1 MSNNAVG
8 FFNRQYI
15 AGFQLQN
22 LGKTQRNIGKIGH
35 QLQFRVLNLAHQVI
49 TPVLIFMARVFQ
61 RRIHQQLTQRLD
73 HAKWQTDV
81 KFTGQIADLLA
92 QKANATDETLTDLT
106 QAQHLLSTLTPSLK
120 TSALAALSKTAQHD
134 EKTPALSDED
144 LASLSAL
151 FAMLP
156 GQPVATPVAGETP
169 AENHIALPSLLRG
182 DMPSAPQEETH
193 TLSFSEHEKGKTEAS
208 LARASDD
215 RATGPAL
222 TPLVVAATATSAKVE
237 VDSPPAP
244 VTHGAA
250 MPTLSSATAQPQP
263 LPVASAPV
271 LSAPLGSHEW
281 QQTFS
286 QQVMLFTR
294 QGQQSAQ
301 LRLHPEELGQVHI
314 SLKLDDNQ
322 AQLQMVSPHS
332 HVRAAL
338 EAALP
343 MLRTQLAESGIQL
356 GQSSISSESFAGQ
369 QQSSSQQQS
378 SRAQHTDAFGAED
391 DIALAAPASLQAA
404 ARGNGAVDIFA

>member
-1 MSNNAVG
+1 MITLP
-8 FFNRQYI
+8 QLI
-15 AGFQLQN
+15 TTDTDMTAGLTSGKATGSAEDFLALLAGALGADGVQGKDARITLTDLQAAG
-22 LGKTQRNIGKIGH
+22 GKLSKG
-35 QLQFRVLNLAHQVI
+35 L
-49 TPVLIFMARVFQ
+49 
-61 RRIHQQLTQRLD
+61 LTQ
-73 HAKWQTDV
+73 HGEPGQAAKL
-81 KFTGQIADLLA
+81 ADLLA

-156 GQPVATPVAGETP
+156 GQPIATPVAGETS

-182 DMPSAPQEETH
+182 DMRSAPQEETH

-208 LARASDD
+208 FARISDD
-215 RATGPAL
+215 RATGQSL
-222 TPLVVAATATSAKVE
+222 TPLVAAAAATSAKVD

-250 MPTLSSATAQPQP
+250 MPTLSSATAQP

-369 QQSSSQQQS
+369 QQSSSQQQQPA
-378 SRAQHTDAFGAED
+378 RAQHADAFGAED

>member
-1 MSNNAVG
+1 MITLP
-8 FFNRQYI
+8 QLI
-15 AGFQLQN
+15 TTDTDMTAGLTSGKATGSAEDFLALLAGALGADGVQGKDARITLTDLQAAG
-22 LGKTQRNIGKIGH
+22 GKLSKG
-35 QLQFRVLNLAHQVI
+35 L
-49 TPVLIFMARVFQ
+49 
-61 RRIHQQLTQRLD
+61 LTQ
-73 HAKWQTDV
+73 HGEPGQAAKL
-81 KFTGQIADLLA
+81 ADLLA

-106 QAQHLLSTLTPSLK
+106 QAQHLLSTVTPSLK

-134 EKTPALSDED
+134 EKTSALSDED

-156 GQPVATPVAGETP
+156 GQPVATPVAGETS

-182 DMPSAPQEETH
+182 DMRSAPQEETH

-208 LARASDD
+208 FARISDD
-215 RATGPAL
+215 RATGQSL
-222 TPLVVAATATSAKVE
+222 TPLVAAAAATSAKVD

-250 MPTLSSATAQPQP
+250 MPTLSSATAQP

-322 AQLQMVSPHS
+322 AQLQMVSLHS

-343 MLRTQLAESGIQL
+343 VLRTQLAESGIQL

-369 QQSSSQQQS
+369 QQSSSQQQQPA
-378 SRAQHTDAFGAED
+378 RAQHADAFGAED

>member
-1 MSNNAVG
+1 MITLP
-8 FFNRQYI
+8 QLI
-15 AGFQLQN
+15 TTDTDMTAGLTSGKATGSAEDFLALLAGALGADGVQGKDARITLTDLQAAG
-22 LGKTQRNIGKIGH
+22 GKLSKG
-35 QLQFRVLNLAHQVI
+35 L
-49 TPVLIFMARVFQ
+49 
-61 RRIHQQLTQRLD
+61 LTQ
-73 HAKWQTDV
+73 HGEPGQAAKL
-81 KFTGQIADLLA
+81 ADLLA

-156 GQPVATPVAGETP
+156 GQPVATPVAGETS

-182 DMPSAPQEETH
+182 DMRSAPQEETH

-208 LARASDD
+208 FARISDD
-215 RATGPAL
+215 RATGQSL
-222 TPLVVAATATSAKVE
+222 TPLVAAAAATSAKVD

-250 MPTLSSATAQPQP
+250 MPTLSSATAQP
-263 LPVASAPV
+263 LPVASAPF

-343 MLRTQLAESGIQL
+343 VLRTQLAESGIQL

-369 QQSSSQQQS
+369 QQSSSQQQQPA
-378 SRAQHTDAFGAED
+378 RAQHADAFGAED

>member
-1 MSNNAVG
+1 MITLP
-8 FFNRQYI
+8 QLI
-15 AGFQLQN
+15 TTDTDMTAGLTSGKATGSAEDFLALLAGALGADGVQGKDARITLTDLQAAG
-22 LGKTQRNIGKIGH
+22 GKLSKG
-35 QLQFRVLNLAHQVI
+35 L
-49 TPVLIFMARVFQ
+49 
-61 RRIHQQLTQRLD
+61 LTQ
-73 HAKWQTDV
+73 HGEPGQAAKL
-81 KFTGQIADLLA
+81 ADLLA

-156 GQPVATPVAGETP
+156 GQPVATPVAGETS

-182 DMPSAPQEETH
+182 DMRSAPQEETH

-208 LARASDD
+208 FARISDD
-215 RATGPAL
+215 RATGQSL
-222 TPLVVAATATSAKVE
+222 TPLVAAAAATSAKVD

-250 MPTLSSATAQPQP
+250 MPTLSSATAQP
-263 LPVASAPV
+263 LPVASAPI

-343 MLRTQLAESGIQL
+343 VLRTQLAESGIQL

-369 QQSSSQQQS
+369 QQSSSQQQQPA
-378 SRAQHTDAFGAED
+378 RAQHADAFGAED

>member
-1 MSNNAVG
+1 MITLP
-8 FFNRQYI
+8 QLI
-15 AGFQLQN
+15 TTDTDMTAGLTSGKATGSAEDFLALLAGALGADGVQGKDARITLADLQAAG
-22 LGKTQRNIGKIGH
+22 GKLSKG
-35 QLQFRVLNLAHQVI
+35 L
-49 TPVLIFMARVFQ
+49 
-61 RRIHQQLTQRLD
+61 LTQ
-73 HAKWQTDV
+73 HGEPGQAAKL
-81 KFTGQIADLLA
+81 ADLLA

-156 GQPVATPVAGETP
+156 GQPVATPVAGETS

-182 DMPSAPQEETH
+182 DMRSAPQEETY

-208 LARASDD
+208 FARISDD
-215 RATGPAL
+215 RATGQSL
-222 TPLVVAATATSAKVE
+222 TPLVAAAAATSAKVD

-250 MPTLSSATAQPQP
+250 MPTLSSATAQP

-343 MLRTQLAESGIQL
+343 VLRTQLAESGIQL

-369 QQSSSQQQS
+369 QQSSSQQQQPA
-378 SRAQHTDAFGAED
+378 RAQHADAFGAED

>member
-1 MSNNAVG
+1 M
-8 FFNRQYI
+8 
-15 AGFQLQN
+15 
-22 LGKTQRNIGKIGH
+22 
-35 QLQFRVLNLAHQVI
+35 
-49 TPVLIFMARVFQ
+49 
-61 RRIHQQLTQRLD
+61 
-73 HAKWQTDV
+73 
-81 KFTGQIADLLA
+81 
-92 QKANATDETLTDLT
+92 
-106 QAQHLLSTLTPSLK
+106 K

-182 DMPSAPQEETH
+182 DMRSAPQEETH
-193 TLSFSEHEKGKTEAS
+193 TLTFSEHEKGKTEAT
-208 LARASDD
+208 LARVSDD
-215 RATGPAL
+215 RATGQSL
-222 TPLVVAATATSAKVE
+222 TPQVVAAAATSAKVE

-369 QQSSSQQQS
+369 QQSSSQQQQPA
-378 SRAQHTDAFGAED
+378 RAQHADAFGAED

>member
-1 MSNNAVG
+1 MITLP
-8 FFNRQYI
+8 QLI
-15 AGFQLQN
+15 TTDTDMTAGLTSGKATGSAEDFLALLAGALGADGVQGKDARITLTDLQAAG
-22 LGKTQRNIGKIGH
+22 GKLSKG
-35 QLQFRVLNLAHQVI
+35 L
-49 TPVLIFMARVFQ
+49 
-61 RRIHQQLTQRLD
+61 LTQ
-73 HAKWQTDV
+73 HGEPGQAAKL
-81 KFTGQIADLLA
+81 ADLLA

-106 QAQHLLSTLTPSLK
+106 QAQHLLSTVTPSLK

-134 EKTPALSDED
+134 EKTSALSDED

-156 GQPVATPVAGETP
+156 GQPVATPVAGETS

-182 DMPSAPQEETH
+182 DMRSAPQEETH

-208 LARASDD
+208 FARISDD
-215 RATGPAL
+215 RATGQSL
-222 TPLVVAATATSAKVE
+222 TPLVAAAAATSAKVD

-250 MPTLSSATAQPQP
+250 MPTLSSATAQP

-343 MLRTQLAESGIQL
+343 VLRTQLAESDIQL

-369 QQSSSQQQS
+369 QQSSSQQQQPA
-378 SRAQHTDAFGAED
+378 RAQHADAFGAED

>member
-1 MSNNAVG
+1 MITLP
-8 FFNRQYI
+8 QLI
-15 AGFQLQN
+15 TTDTDMTAGLTSGKATGSAEDFLALLAGALGADGVQGKDARITLADLQAAG
-22 LGKTQRNIGKIGH
+22 GKLSKG
-35 QLQFRVLNLAHQVI
+35 L
-49 TPVLIFMARVFQ
+49 
-61 RRIHQQLTQRLD
+61 LTQ
-73 HAKWQTDV
+73 HGEPGQAAKL
-81 KFTGQIADLLA
+81 ADLLA

-151 FAMLP
+151 FAILP
-156 GQPVATPVAGETP
+156 GQPVATPVAGETS

-182 DMPSAPQEETH
+182 DMRSAPQEETY

-208 LARASDD
+208 FARISDD
-215 RATGPAL
+215 RATGQSL
-222 TPLVVAATATSAKVE
+222 TPLVAAAAATSAKVD

-250 MPTLSSATAQPQP
+250 MPTLSSATAQP

-343 MLRTQLAESGIQL
+343 VLRTQLAESGIQL

-369 QQSSSQQQS
+369 QQSSSQQQQPA
-378 SRAQHTDAFGAED
+378 RAQHADAFGAED

>member
-1 MSNNAVG
+1 MITLP
-8 FFNRQYI
+8 QLI
-15 AGFQLQN
+15 TTDTDMTAGLTS
-22 LGKTQRNIGKIGH
+22 GKTTGSAEDFLALLAGALGADGAQGKDARITLAD
-35 QLQFRVLNLAHQVI
+35 LQAAGGKLSKELLAQHGEPGQ
-49 TPVLIFMARVFQ
+49 A
-61 RRIHQQLTQRLD
+61 
-73 HAKWQTDV
+73 V
-81 KFTGQIADLLA
+81 KLADLLA
-92 QKANATDETLTDLT
+92 QKANATDETLTNLT
-106 QAQHLLSTLTPSLK
+106 QAQHLLATLTPSLK

-182 DMPSAPQEETH
+182 DMLSAPQEETH

-215 RATGPAL
+215 RAMGPSL
-222 TPLVVAATATSAKVE
+222 TPLVVAAAATSAKVE
-237 VDSPPAP
+237 VEVDSPSAP

-378 SRAQHTDAFGAED
+378 ARAQHTDAFGAED

>member
-1 MSNNAVG
+1 MITLP
-8 FFNRQYI
+8 QLI
-15 AGFQLQN
+15 TTDTDMTAGLTSGKATGSAEDFLALLAGALGADGVPGKDARITLADLQAAG
-22 LGKTQRNIGKIGH
+22 GKLSKG
-35 QLQFRVLNLAHQVI
+35 L
-49 TPVLIFMARVFQ
+49 
-61 RRIHQQLTQRLD
+61 LTQ
-73 HAKWQTDV
+73 HGEPGQAAKL
-81 KFTGQIADLLA
+81 ADLLA

-156 GQPVATPVAGETP
+156 GQLVATPVAGETS

-182 DMPSAPQEETH
+182 DMRSAPQEETH

-208 LARASDD
+208 FARISDD
-215 RATGPAL
+215 RATGQSL
-222 TPLVVAATATSAKVE
+222 TPLVAAAAATSAKVD

-250 MPTLSSATAQPQP
+250 MPTLSSATAQP

-369 QQSSSQQQS
+369 QQSSSQQQQPA
-378 SRAQHTDAFGAED
+378 RAQHADAFGAED

>member
-1 MSNNAVG
+1 MITLP
-8 FFNRQYI
+8 QLI
-15 AGFQLQN
+15 TTDTDMTAGLTSGKATGSAEDFLALLAGALGADGVQGKDARITLTDLQAAG
-22 LGKTQRNIGKIGH
+22 GKLSKG
-35 QLQFRVLNLAHQVI
+35 L
-49 TPVLIFMARVFQ
+49 
-61 RRIHQQLTQRLD
+61 LTQ
-73 HAKWQTDV
+73 HGEPGQAAKL
-81 KFTGQIADLLA
+81 ADLLA

-156 GQPVATPVAGETP
+156 GQPVATPVAGETS

-182 DMPSAPQEETH
+182 DMRSAPQEETH

-208 LARASDD
+208 FARISDD
-215 RATGPAL
+215 RATGQSL
-222 TPLVVAATATSAKVE
+222 TPLVAAAAATSAKVD

-250 MPTLSSATAQPQP
+250 MSTLSSATAQP

-343 MLRTQLAESGIQL
+343 VLRTQLAESGIQL

-369 QQSSSQQQS
+369 QQSSSQQQQPA
-378 SRAQHTDAFGAED
+378 RAQHADAFGAED

>member
-1 MSNNAVG
+1 MITLP
-8 FFNRQYI
+8 QLI
-15 AGFQLQN
+15 TTDTDMTAGLTSGKATGSAEDFLALLAGALGADGVQGKDARITLADLQAAG
-22 LGKTQRNIGKIGH
+22 GKLSKG
-35 QLQFRVLNLAHQVI
+35 L
-49 TPVLIFMARVFQ
+49 
-61 RRIHQQLTQRLD
+61 LTQ
-73 HAKWQTDV
+73 HGEPGQAAKL
-81 KFTGQIADLLA
+81 ADLLA

-151 FAMLP
+151 LAMLP
-156 GQPVATPVAGETP
+156 GQPVATPVAGETS

-182 DMPSAPQEETH
+182 DMRSVPQEETH

-208 LARASDD
+208 FARISDD
-215 RATGPAL
+215 RATGQSL
-222 TPLVVAATATSAKVE
+222 TPLVAAAAATSAKVD

-250 MPTLSSATAQPQP
+250 MPTLSSATAQP

-369 QQSSSQQQS
+369 QQSSSQQQQPA
-378 SRAQHTDAFGAED
+378 RAQHADAFGAED

>member
-1 MSNNAVG
+1 MITLP
-8 FFNRQYI
+8 QLI
-15 AGFQLQN
+15 TTDTDMTAGLTSGKATRSAEDFLALLAGALGADGVQGKDARITLADLQAAG
-22 LGKTQRNIGKIGH
+22 GKLSKG
-35 QLQFRVLNLAHQVI
+35 L
-49 TPVLIFMARVFQ
+49 
-61 RRIHQQLTQRLD
+61 LTQ
-73 HAKWQTDV
+73 HGEPGQAAKL
-81 KFTGQIADLLA
+81 ADLLA

-156 GQPVATPVAGETP
+156 GQPVATPVAGETS

-182 DMPSAPQEETH
+182 DMRSVPQEETH

-208 LARASDD
+208 FARISDD
-215 RATGPAL
+215 RATGQSL
-222 TPLVVAATATSAKVE
+222 TPLVAAAAATSAKVD

-250 MPTLSSATAQPQP
+250 MPTLSSATAQP

-369 QQSSSQQQS
+369 QQSSSQQQQPA
-378 SRAQHTDAFGAED
+378 RAQHADAFGAED

>member
-1 MSNNAVG
+1 MITLP
-8 FFNRQYI
+8 QLI
-15 AGFQLQN
+15 TTDTDMTAGLTS
-22 LGKTQRNIGKIGH
+22 GKTTGSAEDFLALLAGALGADGAQGKDAHITLAD
-35 QLQFRVLNLAHQVI
+35 LQAAGGKLSKELLAQHGEPGQ
-49 TPVLIFMARVFQ
+49 A
-61 RRIHQQLTQRLD
+61 
-73 HAKWQTDV
+73 V
-81 KFTGQIADLLA
+81 KLADLLA
-92 QKANATDETLTDLT
+92 QKANATDETLTNLT

-182 DMPSAPQEETH
+182 DMLSAPQEETH

-215 RATGPAL
+215 RAMGPSL
-222 TPLVVAATATSAKVE
+222 TPLVVAAAATSAKVE
-237 VDSPPAP
+237 VEVDSPSAP

-378 SRAQHTDAFGAED
+378 ARAQHTDAFGAED

>member
-1 MSNNAVG
+1 MIVLP
-8 FFNRQYI
+8 QPI
-15 AGFQLQN
+15 ATDTDMTTGLTS
-22 LGKTQRNIGKIGH
+22 GKTADSAQDFLALLAGALGADGAQGKDARITLAD
-35 QLQFRVLNLAHQVI
+35 LQAAGSKLQKGLLSQHGE
-49 TPVLIFMARVFQ
+49 P
-61 RRIHQQLTQRLD
+61 TQA
-73 HAKWQTDV
+73 AKL
-81 KFTGQIADLLA
+81 ADLLA

-169 AENHIALPSLLRG
+169 AENQIALASLLRG
-182 DMPSAPQEETH
+182 DARPATQEETH
-193 TLSFSEHEKGKTEAS
+193 TLSFSEHEIGKTDAA

-215 RATGPAL
+215 RATGQSL
-222 TPLVVAATATSAKVE
+222 TPLVVAAAATSAKTDI
-237 VDSPPAP
+237 DSAPAP
-244 VTHGAA
+244 VTPGAT
-250 MPTLSSATAQPQP
+250 MPTLSSATAQAQP

-281 QQTFS
+281 QQAFS
-286 QQVMLFTR
+286 QQVTLFTR

-322 AQLQMVSPHS
+322 AQLQMMSPHS

-369 QQSSSQQQS
+369 QQSSSQQQQPA
-378 SRAQHTDAFGAED
+378 RARHADAFAAEE

>member
-1 MSNNAVG
+1 
-8 FFNRQYI
+8 
-15 AGFQLQN
+15 
-22 LGKTQRNIGKIGH
+22 
-35 QLQFRVLNLAHQVI
+35 
-49 TPVLIFMARVFQ
+49 
-61 RRIHQQLTQRLD
+61 
-73 HAKWQTDV
+73 
-81 KFTGQIADLLA
+81 
-92 QKANATDETLTDLT
+92 
-106 QAQHLLSTLTPSLK
+106 
-120 TSALAALSKTAQHD
+120 
-134 EKTPALSDED
+134 
-144 LASLSAL
+144 
-151 FAMLP
+151 
-156 GQPVATPVAGETP
+156 
-169 AENHIALPSLLRG
+169 
-182 DMPSAPQEETH
+182 
-193 TLSFSEHEKGKTEAS
+193 
-208 LARASDD
+208 
-215 RATGPAL
+215 
-222 TPLVVAATATSAKVE
+222 E
-237 VDSPPAP
+237 VDSPSAP

-250 MPTLSSATAQPQP
+250 MPTLSSATAQP

-378 SRAQHTDAFGAED
+378 ARAQHPDAFGAED

>member
-1 MSNNAVG
+1 MK
-8 FFNRQYI
+8 
-15 AGFQLQN
+15 L
-22 LGKTQRNIGKIGH
+22 
-35 QLQFRVLNLAHQVI
+35 
-49 TPVLIFMARVFQ
+49 
-61 RRIHQQLTQRLD
+61 
-73 HAKWQTDV
+73 
-81 KFTGQIADLLA
+81 ADLLA

-208 LARASDD
+208 LARAS
-215 RATGPAL
+215 
-222 TPLVVAATATSAKVE
+222 
-237 VDSPPAP
+237 
-244 VTHGAA
+244 
-250 MPTLSSATAQPQP
+250 
-263 LPVASAPV
+263 
-271 LSAPLGSHEW
+271 SHEW

-332 HVRAAL
+332 HVRALAPGRR
-338 EAALP
+338 ARQWRSGY
-343 MLRTQLAESGIQL
+343 LRLTPEVA
-356 GQSSISSESFAGQ
+356 
-369 QQSSSQQQS
+369 
-378 SRAQHTDAFGAED
+378 
-391 DIALAAPASLQAA
+391 
-404 ARGNGAVDIFA
+404 

>member
-1 MSNNAVG
+1 MAS
-8 FFNRQYI
+8 R
-15 AGFQLQN
+15 AG
-22 LGKTQRNIGKIGH
+22 GEACRPAG
-35 QLQFRVLNLAHQVI
+35 A
-49 TPVLIFMARVFQ
+49 
-61 RRIHQQLTQRLD
+61 
-73 HAKWQTDV
+73 
-81 KFTGQIADLLA
+81 
-92 QKANATDETLTDLT
+92 KANATDETLTNLT

-182 DMPSAPQEETH
+182 DMLSAPQEETH

-215 RATGPAL
+215 RAMGPSL
-222 TPLVVAATATSAKVE
+222 TPLVVAAAATSAKVE
-237 VDSPPAP
+237 VEVDSPSAP

-378 SRAQHTDAFGAED
+378 ARAQHTDAFGAED

>member
-1 MSNNAVG
+1 MITLP
-8 FFNRQYI
+8 QLI
-15 AGFQLQN
+15 TTDTDMTAGLTSGKNTGSAEDFLALLAGALGAQGKDARITLADLQAAGGKLSKGLLAQHGE
-22 LGKTQRNIGKIGH
+22 LGQ
-35 QLQFRVLNLAHQVI
+35 A
-49 TPVLIFMARVFQ
+49 
-61 RRIHQQLTQRLD
+61 
-73 HAKWQTDV
+73 AKL
-81 KFTGQIADLLA
+81 ADLLA
-92 QKANATDETLTDLT
+92 QKANTTDETLTDLT

-120 TSALAALSKTAQHD
+120 TSALAALNKTAQHD
-134 EKTPALSDED
+134 EKMPALSDKD

-156 GQPVATPVAGETP
+156 GQPVAGETP
-169 AENHIALPSLLRG
+169 TEKHIALPSLLRG
-182 DMPSAPQEETH
+182 EIRSAPQEETH

-208 LARASDD
+208 LARVSDD
-215 RATGPAL
+215 RATGQSL
-222 TPLVVAATATSAKVE
+222 TPQVVAAAATSAKVD

-250 MPTLSSATAQPQP
+250 IPTLSSATAQP

-281 QQTFS
+281 QQAFS

-369 QQSSSQQQS
+369 QHSSSQQQQS
-378 SRAQHTDAFGAED
+378 AHAQHADAFGAED
-391 DIALAAPASLQAA
+391 DIALAVPVSLQAA
-404 ARGNGAVDIFA
+404 ARDNGAVDIFA

>member
-1 MSNNAVG
+1 MITLP
-8 FFNRQYI
+8 QLI
-15 AGFQLQN
+15 TTDTDMTAGLTSGKATGSAEDFLALLAGALGADGVQGKDARITLTDLQAAG
-22 LGKTQRNIGKIGH
+22 GKLSKG
-35 QLQFRVLNLAHQVI
+35 L
-49 TPVLIFMARVFQ
+49 
-61 RRIHQQLTQRLD
+61 LTQ
-73 HAKWQTDV
+73 HGEPGQAAKL
-81 KFTGQIADLLA
+81 ADLLA

-156 GQPVATPVAGETP
+156 GQPVATPVAGETS

-182 DMPSAPQEETH
+182 DMRSAPQEETH

-208 LARASDD
+208 VARISDD
-215 RATGPAL
+215 RATGQSL
-222 TPLVVAATATSAKVE
+222 TPLVAAAAATSAKVD

-250 MPTLSSATAQPQP
+250 MPTLSSATAQP

-343 MLRTQLAESGIQL
+343 VLRTQLAESGIQL

-369 QQSSSQQQS
+369 QQSSSQQQQPA
-378 SRAQHTDAFGAED
+378 RAQHADAFGAED